1 MIQRKSSA
9 QFNGDPH
16 HSLKCR
22 HERRCLYAAARAQRR
37 CLIEPD
43 RRVTAYENWRS
54 LRELDRAAGR
64 SKGAAFRAFKQL
76 NAAYREGRDYIVLEQ
91 QRDLAAISEL
101 RARGRLYASS
111 VNVVLLA
118 PALADAVLAR
128 LLASPET

>member
-1 MIQRKSSA
+1 M
-9 QFNGDPH
+9 
-16 HSLKCR
+16 
-22 HERRCLYAAARAQRR
+22 
-37 CLIEPD
+37 
-43 RRVTAYENWRS
+43 TAYGNWRS

-64 SKGAAFRAFKQL
+64 GKGAAFRAFKQL

-101 RARGRLYASS
+101 RAGGRLYASS
-111 VNVVLLA
+111 INVVLLA